1 MTPPVLDLNAFDAEL
16 PRLQATGLP
25 ILAGVAALEGV
36 RHVEF
41 LASEVV
47 GVRVGE
53 ALLDRLRRAA
63 DPAAEALAVTVEIA
77 RALRDRVHGI
87 QITSVHGSPET
98 TERLLM
104 ELQTAGVRPDVGRAA
119 SHG

>member
-1 MTPPVLDLNAFDAEL
+1 
-16 PRLQATGLP
+16 
-25 ILAGVAALEGV
+25 
-36 RHVEF
+36 
-41 LASEVV
+41 
-47 GVRVGE
+47 
-53 ALLDRLRRAA
+53 
-63 DPAAEALAVTVEIA
+63 VTVEIA

-104 ELQTAGVRPDVGRAA
+104 ELQTAGARPDVGPAA